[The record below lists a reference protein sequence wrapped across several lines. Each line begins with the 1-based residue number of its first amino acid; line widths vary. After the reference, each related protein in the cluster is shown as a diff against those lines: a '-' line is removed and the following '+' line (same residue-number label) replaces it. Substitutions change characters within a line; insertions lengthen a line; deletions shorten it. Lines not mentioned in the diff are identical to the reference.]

1 MPRAYVAQAFGD
13 FYLFLVNAL
22 GDASIRVFNWYAES
36 RYDKMY
42 QGIVAV
48 EELPN
53 SHLLIVSVQRDSNPI
68 LYDPDSEK
76 EIRKLDLAGRNGNP
90 HLRFR
95 TSANELW
102 ADDYDHIVKLDASTF
117 NVIAIKQLQ
126 EPIAGTRQFIG
137 DFSFDRGERLCLVAR
152 PFSGDVIGLDCNS
165 MLQTHRA
172 VLGKQ
177 PLDAGLLADDAVV
190 ALDWKTGE
198 LLRGKPEK
206 VHLDRQ
212 R

>member
-1 MPRAYVAQAFGD
+1 
-13 FYLFLVNAL
+13 
-22 GDASIRVFNWYAES
+22 
-36 RYDKMY
+36 MY

-76 EIRKLDLAGRNGNP
+76 EIRKLNLAGRIGNP

-102 ADDYDHIVKLDASTF
+102 ADDYDHIVKLDAATL

-126 EPIAGTRQFIG
+126 EAPAGTRQFIG

-152 PFSGDVIGLDCNS
+152 PFSGDVIALDCDS

-172 VLGKQ
+172 ELGKQ
-177 PLDAGLLADDAVV
+177 PLDAGLLGDDTVV
-190 ALDWKTGE
+190 ALDRKTGE
-198 LLRGKPEK
+198 LLTGKLER
-206 VHLDRQ
+206 V
-212 R
+212 